1 MAVVKICGLK
11 TQEDVGLMNEYLPEY
26 VGFVFASSK
35 RQVNDE
41 QAKRMK
47 EQLNPRIQ
55 TVGVFVN
62 EPQEH
67 IVSLCKQGILD
78 VVQLHGEENNQYI
91 KELREKYCVTEQKEI
106 TKEQEDFC
114 KIFIKETHTNSL
126 KNTLSYMIPYFFKNF
141 YNNLISFVNFKNKIN
156 LL

>member
-91 KELREKYCVTEQKEI
+91 KELREKCKKPIIKVIKVQNVGHYVV
-106 TKEQEDFC
+106 EQEMPYD
-114 KIFIKETHTNSL
+114 KNS
-126 KNTLSYMIPYFFKNF
+126 TREQ
-141 YNNLISFVNFKNKIN
+141 NLGRMWDGVAKSAAYLNEAKFVK
-156 LL
+156 

>member
-67 IVSLCKQGILD
+67 IVSL
-78 VVQLHGEENNQYI
+78 
-91 KELREKYCVTEQKEI
+91 
-106 TKEQEDFC
+106 
-114 KIFIKETHTNSL
+114 
-126 KNTLSYMIPYFFKNF
+126 
-141 YNNLISFVNFKNKIN
+141 
-156 LL
+156 